1 MVTDGRMDEEDVVR
15 VHNKLLISHKK
26 KKKGISPFATRWVDE
41 GTVLSG
47 VSQTGQ
53 GKHCVIHFAYIELAK
68 KLF

>member
-1 MVTDGRMDEEDVVR
+1 MSTDGRMGEEDVVH

-26 KKKGISPFATRWVDE
+26 KKGISPFAARWMDE

-53 GKHCVIHFAYIELAK
+53 GRHCVIHFACIELAK
-68 KLF
+68 KFF